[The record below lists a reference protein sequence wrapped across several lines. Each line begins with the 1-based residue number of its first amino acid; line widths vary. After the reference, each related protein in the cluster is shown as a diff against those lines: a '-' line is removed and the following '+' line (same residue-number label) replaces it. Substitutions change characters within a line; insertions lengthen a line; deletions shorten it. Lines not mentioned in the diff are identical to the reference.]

1 MTETYLMFFQ
11 AVIPTFTTVNEFL
24 QRGEPVIYLLLYQL
38 ESFLKKLA
46 GKFIRIDAIVAAN
59 KVWEIDF
66 SDGVIKKD
74 DKMFVG
80 ITTRGKIL
88 KILKD
93 GDLSPQQVQN
103 LLHRMIY

>member
-1 MTETYLMFFQ
+1 MFFQ

-24 QRGEPVIYLLLYQL
+24 QRGEPVIHLLLDQL

-66 SDGVIKKD
+66 SDDGIMRED

-80 ITTRGKIL
+80 ITTGGKMM
-88 KILKD
+88 KMLKD
-93 GDLSPQQVQN
+93 GDLSPQQV
-103 LLHRMIY
+103 